1 MRTEDLM
8 ELSRRGSGTLASS
21 SNEEGRSI
29 EAVVSD
35 LRVYLGSLSNRMD
48 SQDKIKHEIVTWVQN
63 TRPVVAGMGNA
74 ALIDRLTNEIC
85 DYGILTQAMEDPEV
99 FEVRC
104 NGRELKIEK
113 GGRVVDYVD
122 ANGNKL
128 FFQTVEQQD
137 VIMRKLLGDVRL
149 TPKDQLVSGR
159 TVEGYRIAAN
169 HYTAMSEDPDNPT
182 APKFSSFVLR
192 KFQKS
197 KMTVDDIVEKGTMTE
212 EMGALLKLLTK
223 GGLTFL
229 TVGPTASGKTTTNN
243 AILKSVPPTTRTVL
257 VQNPS
262 EIDIR
267 QKDLNGLVTNDALHL
282 EAHEAE
288 NALGTTATME
298 NVMNQV
304 LRLSPTF
311 VCFGEIRTDGEFQQ
325 AMKIM
330 QAGHPI
336 NATFHA
342 KTVEGA
348 VWRFVVAYMSAS
360 GNNNVALAL
369 QQICSLV
376 QIVIVQ
382 KILRDG
388 TRKIIEI
395 GEITGSDGEKPL
407 INLLYKFEVNPKLNE
422 YNEKGEITKIAGEHK
437 RINGLSDTT
446 IEVLK
451 LEGVSENEYARFEK
465 TEEERKRW
473 DGTER
478 RKGGAV

>member
-1 MRTEDLM
+1 MNSQDLM
-8 ELSRRGSGTLASS
+8 ELSRRGSGALASQS
-21 SNEEGRSI
+21 QEDGRAI
-29 EAVVSD
+29 EVVVAD
-35 LRVYLGSLSNRMD
+35 LRVYLGSVSNRMD
-48 SQDKIKHEIVTWVQN
+48 STDKIKHEIVNWVQN
-63 TRPVVAGMGNA
+63 TRPVVNGYTNA
-74 ALIDRLTNEIC
+74 SLIDRLTDDIC
-85 DYGILTQAMEDPEV
+85 NYGILTYAMQDPDV
-99 FEVRC
+99 FEIRC
-104 NGRELKIEK
+104 NGRELKVEK
-113 GGRVVDYVD
+113 RGRVQDYTD
-122 ANGNKL
+122 QNGKRL
-128 FFQTVEQQD
+128 FFQTVEEQE

-149 TPKDQLVSGR
+149 SPKDQLVSGR
-159 TVEGYRIAAN
+159 TIEGYRIAAN

-182 APKFSSFVLR
+182 APKFCSFVLR

-197 KMTVDDIVEKGTMTE
+197 KMSVDDIVSKGTMTD

-267 QKDLNGLVTNDALHL
+267 HKDAQGLVSNDVLHL

-288 NALGTTATME
+288 NPLSTTATME

-336 NATFHA
+336 NATYHA

-348 VWRFVVAYMSAS
+348 IWRFVVAYMSAS

-376 QIVIVQ
+376 QIIIVQ

-395 GEITGSDGEKPL
+395 GEIVGSQGEKPI
-407 INLLYKFEVNPKLNE
+407 INILYKYETHPKENE
-422 YNEKGEITKIAGEHK
+422 YDEKGEVTKIAGEHV
-437 RINGLSDTT
+437 RISGLSDST

-451 LEGVSENEYARFEK
+451 LEGVPYDEYSIFEK
-465 TEEERKRW
+465 REGEGK
-473 DGTER
+473 
-478 RKGGAV
+478 

>member
-1 MRTEDLM
+1 MNSQDLM
-8 ELSRRGSGTLASS
+8 ELRRRGSGALASQS
-21 SNEEGRSI
+21 QEDGRAI
-29 EAVVSD
+29 EVVVAD
-35 LRVYLGSLSNRMD
+35 LRVYLGSVSNRMD
-48 SQDKIKHEIVTWVQN
+48 STDKIKHEIVNWVQN
-63 TRPVVAGMGNA
+63 TRPVVNGYTNA
-74 ALIDRLTNEIC
+74 SLIDRLTDDIC
-85 DYGILTQAMEDPEV
+85 NYGILTYAMQDPDV
-99 FEVRC
+99 FEIRC
-104 NGRELKIEK
+104 NGRELKVEK
-113 GGRVVDYVD
+113 KGRVQDYTD
-122 ANGNKL
+122 QNGKRL
-128 FFQTVEQQD
+128 FFQTVEEQE

-149 TPKDQLVSGR
+149 SPKDQLVSGR
-159 TVEGYRIAAN
+159 TIEGYRIAAN

-182 APKFSSFVLR
+182 APKFCSFVLR

-197 KMTVDDIVEKGTMTE
+197 KMSVDDIVSKGTMTD

-267 QKDLNGLVTNDALHL
+267 HKDAQGLVSNNVLHL

-288 NALGTTATME
+288 NPLSTTATME

-336 NATFHA
+336 NATYHA

-348 VWRFVVAYMSAS
+348 IWRFVVAYMSAS

-376 QIVIVQ
+376 QIIIVQ

-395 GEITGSDGEKPL
+395 GEIVGSQGEKPI
-407 INLLYKFEVNPKLNE
+407 INILYKFDTHPKENE
-422 YNEKGEITKIAGEHK
+422 YDEKGEVTKIAGEHV
-437 RINGLSDTT
+437 RISGLSDST

-451 LEGVSENEYARFEK
+451 LEGVPYDEYSIFEK
-465 TEEERKRW
+465 REGEGK
-473 DGTER
+473 
-478 RKGGAV
+478 

>member
-1 MRTEDLM
+1 
-8 ELSRRGSGTLASS
+8 
-21 SNEEGRSI
+21 
-29 EAVVSD
+29 
-35 LRVYLGSLSNRMD
+35 MD
-48 SQDKIKHEIVTWVQN
+48 STDKIKHEIVNWVQN
-63 TRPVVAGMGNA
+63 TRPVVNGYTNA
-74 ALIDRLTNEIC
+74 SLIDRLTDDIC
-85 DYGILTQAMEDPEV
+85 NYGILTYAMQDPDV
-99 FEVRC
+99 FEIRC
-104 NGRELKIEK
+104 NGRELKVEK
-113 GGRVVDYVD
+113 KGRVQDYTD
-122 ANGNKL
+122 QNGKRL
-128 FFQTVEQQD
+128 FFQTVEEQE

-149 TPKDQLVSGR
+149 SPKDQLVSGR
-159 TVEGYRIAAN
+159 TIEGYRIAAN

-182 APKFSSFVLR
+182 APKFCSFVLR

-197 KMTVDDIVEKGTMTE
+197 KMSVDDIVSKGTMTD

-267 QKDLNGLVTNDALHL
+267 HKDAQGLVSNDVLHL

-288 NALGTTATME
+288 NPLSTTATME

-336 NATFHA
+336 NATYHA

-348 VWRFVVAYMSAS
+348 IWRFVVAYMSAS

-376 QIVIVQ
+376 QIIIVQ

-395 GEITGSDGEKPL
+395 GEIVGSQGEKPI
-407 INLLYKFEVNPKLNE
+407 INILYKYETHPKENE
-422 YNEKGEITKIAGEHK
+422 YDEKGEVTKIAGEHV
-437 RINGLSDTT
+437 RISGLSDST

-451 LEGVSENEYARFEK
+451 LEGVPYEEYSIFEK
-465 TEEERKRW
+465 REGEGK
-473 DGTER
+473 
-478 RKGGAV
+478 

>member
-1 MRTEDLM
+1 MNTQDLM
-8 ELSRRGSGTLASS
+8 ELSRRGSGTLASQS
-21 SNEEGRSI
+21 TEDGRAI
-29 EAVVSD
+29 ETVESE
-35 LRVYLGSLSNRMD
+35 LRAYLGTLPNRMD
-48 SQDKIKHEIVTWVQN
+48 TQDKLKHEIVNWVQN
-63 TRPVVAGMGNA
+63 TRPNVAGYTNA
-74 ALIDRLTNEIC
+74 ALIDRLTDAVCN
-85 DYGILTQAMEDPEV
+85 YGILTYAMEDPGV
-99 FEVRC
+99 FEIRC
-104 NGRELKIEK
+104 NGRELLVEK
-113 GGRVVDYVD
+113 DGRVRPYTDQS
-122 ANGNKL
+122 GKRL
-128 FFQTVEQQD
+128 FFQTVEEQE

-159 TVEGYRIAAN
+159 TIEGYRIAAN

-182 APKFSSFVLR
+182 APKFNSFVLR

-197 KMTVDDIVEKGTMTE
+197 KMTVDDIVKKGTMTE

-267 QKDLNGLVTNDALHL
+267 LKDASGMVINDALHL

-288 NALGTTATME
+288 NPLSTTATME

-342 KTVEGA
+342 KSVEGA

-382 KILRDG
+382 KIMRDG

-395 GEITGSDGEKPL
+395 GEIVGSQGEKPL
-407 INLLYKFEVNPKLNE
+407 INLLYKFETHSRQNE
-422 YNEKGEITKIAGEHK
+422 YNDKGEVTKIAGEHK
-437 RINGLSDTT
+437 RVGNLSPST
-446 IEVLK
+446 IDVLK
-451 LEGVSENEYARFEK
+451 LEGVSYDEYSIFEAPEGAK
-465 TEEERKRW
+465 N
-473 DGTER
+473 
-478 RKGGAV
+478 GGETA

>member
-1 MRTEDLM
+1 M
-8 ELSRRGSGTLASS
+8 
-21 SNEEGRSI
+21 
-29 EAVVSD
+29 
-35 LRVYLGSLSNRMD
+35 
-48 SQDKIKHEIVTWVQN
+48 QD
-63 TRPVVAGMGNA
+63 P
-74 ALIDRLTNEIC
+74 D
-85 DYGILTQAMEDPEV
+85 V
-99 FEVRC
+99 FEIRC
-104 NGRELKIEK
+104 NGRELKVEK
-113 GGRVVDYVD
+113 KGRVQDYTD
-122 ANGNKL
+122 QNGKRL
-128 FFQTVEQQD
+128 FFQTVEEQE

-149 TPKDQLVSGR
+149 SPKDQLVSGR
-159 TVEGYRIAAN
+159 TIEGYRIAAN

-182 APKFSSFVLR
+182 APKFCSFVLR

-197 KMTVDDIVEKGTMTE
+197 KMSVDDIVSKGTMTD

-267 QKDLNGLVTNDALHL
+267 HKDAQGLVSNDVLHL

-288 NALGTTATME
+288 NPLSTTATME

-336 NATFHA
+336 NATYHA

-348 VWRFVVAYMSAS
+348 IWRFVVAYMSAS

-376 QIVIVQ
+376 QIIIVQ

-395 GEITGSDGEKPL
+395 GEIVGSQGEKPI
-407 INLLYKFEVNPKLNE
+407 INILYKYETHPKENE
-422 YNEKGEITKIAGEHK
+422 YDEKGEVTKIAGEHV
-437 RINGLSDTT
+437 RISGLSDST

-451 LEGVSENEYARFEK
+451 LEGVPYDEYSIFEK
-465 TEEERKRW
+465 REGEGK
-473 DGTER
+473 
-478 RKGGAV
+478 

>member
-1 MRTEDLM
+1 MNSQDLM
-8 ELSRRGSGTLASS
+8 ELSRRGSGALASQS
-21 SNEEGRSI
+21 QEDGRSI
-29 EAVVSD
+29 ETIVSD
-35 LRVYLGSLSNRMD
+35 LRVYLGQLSNRMD
-48 SQDKIKHEIVTWVQN
+48 TQDKIKHEIVNWVQN
-63 TRPVVAGMGNA
+63 TRPNA
-74 ALIDRLTNEIC
+74 VGFTNASLIDRLTDEIC
-85 DYGILTQAMEDPEV
+85 NYGILTFAMEDPDV
-99 FEVRC
+99 FEIRC
-104 NGRELKIEK
+104 NGRELLVEK
-113 GGRVVDYVD
+113 DGRVQPYRDPT
-122 ANGNKL
+122 GKTL
-128 FFQTVEQQD
+128 FFQTVEEQE

-159 TVEGYRIAAN
+159 TIEGYRIAAN

-182 APKFSSFVLR
+182 APKFNSFVLR
-192 KFQKS
+192 KFKKS
-197 KMTVDDIVEKGTMTE
+197 KMGVDDIVEKGTMTS

-267 QKDLNGLVTNDALHL
+267 QKDQNGLVTNDCLHL

-288 NALGTTATME
+288 NPLSTTATME

-376 QIVIVQ
+376 QVVIVQ
-382 KILRDG
+382 KIMRDG

-395 GEITGSDGEKPL
+395 GEITGSQGEKPL
-407 INLLYKFEVNPKLNE
+407 INLLYKFETHPKDNE
-422 YNEKGEITKIAGEHK
+422 YDDKGEVTKIAGDHK
-437 RINGLSDTT
+437 RVGYLSTST
-446 IEVLK
+446 IDILK
-451 LEGVSENEYARFEK
+451 LEGVPYDEYSIFEDPNDSK
-465 TEEERKRW
+465 S
-473 DGTER
+473 
-478 RKGGAV
+478 GGDA

>member
-1 MRTEDLM
+1 MNSQDLM
-8 ELSRRGSGTLASS
+8 ELSRRGSGALASQS
-21 SNEEGRSI
+21 QEDGRAI
-29 EAVVSD
+29 EVVVAD
-35 LRVYLGSLSNRMD
+35 LRVYLGSVSNRMD
-48 SQDKIKHEIVTWVQN
+48 STDKIKHEIVNWVQN
-63 TRPVVAGMGNA
+63 TRPVVNGYTNA
-74 ALIDRLTNEIC
+74 SLIDRLTDDIC
-85 DYGILTQAMEDPEV
+85 NYGILTYAMQDPDV
-99 FEVRC
+99 FEIRC
-104 NGRELKIEK
+104 NGRELKVEK
-113 GGRVVDYVD
+113 KGRVQDYTD
-122 ANGNKL
+122 QNGKRL
-128 FFQTVEQQD
+128 FFQTVEEQE

-149 TPKDQLVSGR
+149 SPKDQLVSGR
-159 TVEGYRIAAN
+159 TIEGYRIAAN

-182 APKFSSFVLR
+182 APKFCSFVLR

-197 KMTVDDIVEKGTMTE
+197 KMSVDDIVSKGTMTD

-267 QKDLNGLVTNDALHL
+267 HKDAQGLVSNDVLHL

-288 NALGTTATME
+288 NPLSTTATME

-336 NATFHA
+336 NATYHA

-348 VWRFVVAYMSAS
+348 IWRFVVAYMSAS

-376 QIVIVQ
+376 QIIIVQ

-395 GEITGSDGEKPL
+395 GEIVGSQGEKPI
-407 INLLYKFEVNPKLNE
+407 INILYKFDTHPKENE
-422 YNEKGEITKIAGEHK
+422 YDEKGEVTKIAGEHV
-437 RINGLSDTT
+437 RISGLSDST

-451 LEGVSENEYARFEK
+451 LEGVPYDEYSIFEK
-465 TEEERKRW
+465 REGEGK
-473 DGTER
+473 
-478 RKGGAV
+478 

>member
-1 MRTEDLM
+1 MNSQDLM
-8 ELSRRGSGTLASS
+8 ELRRRGSGALASQS
-21 SNEEGRSI
+21 QEDGRAI
-29 EAVVSD
+29 EVVVAD
-35 LRVYLGSLSNRMD
+35 LRVYLGSVSNRMD
-48 SQDKIKHEIVTWVQN
+48 STDKIKHEIVNWVQN
-63 TRPVVAGMGNA
+63 TRPVVNGYTNA
-74 ALIDRLTNEIC
+74 SLIDRLTDDIC
-85 DYGILTQAMEDPEV
+85 NYGILTYAMQDPDV
-99 FEVRC
+99 FEIRC
-104 NGRELKIEK
+104 NGRELKVEK
-113 GGRVVDYVD
+113 KGRVQDYTD
-122 ANGNKL
+122 QNGKRL
-128 FFQTVEQQD
+128 FFQTVEEQE

-149 TPKDQLVSGR
+149 SPKDQLVSGR
-159 TVEGYRIAAN
+159 TIEGYRIAAN

-182 APKFSSFVLR
+182 APKFCSFVLR

-197 KMTVDDIVEKGTMTE
+197 KMSVDDIVSKGTMTD

-267 QKDLNGLVTNDALHL
+267 HKDAQGLVSNDVLHL

-288 NALGTTATME
+288 NPLSTTATME

-336 NATFHA
+336 NATYHA

-348 VWRFVVAYMSAS
+348 IWRFVVAYMSAS

-376 QIVIVQ
+376 QIIIVQ

-395 GEITGSDGEKPL
+395 GEIVGSQGEKPI
-407 INLLYKFEVNPKLNE
+407 INILYKFDTHPKENE
-422 YNEKGEITKIAGEHK
+422 YDEKGEVTKIAGEHV
-437 RINGLSDTT
+437 RISGLSDST

-451 LEGVSENEYARFEK
+451 LEGVPYDEYSIFEK
-465 TEEERKRW
+465 REGEGK
-473 DGTER
+473 
-478 RKGGAV
+478 

>member
-1 MRTEDLM
+1 MNSQDLM
-8 ELSRRGSGTLASS
+8 ELSRRGSGALASQS
-21 SNEEGRSI
+21 QEDGRAI
-29 EAVVSD
+29 EVVVAD
-35 LRVYLGSLSNRMD
+35 LRVYLGSVSNRMD
-48 SQDKIKHEIVTWVQN
+48 STDKIKHEIVNWVQN
-63 TRPVVAGMGNA
+63 TRPVVNGYTNA
-74 ALIDRLTNEIC
+74 SLIDRLTDDIC
-85 DYGILTQAMEDPEV
+85 NYGILTYAMQDPDV
-99 FEVRC
+99 FEIRC
-104 NGRELKIEK
+104 NGRELKVEK
-113 GGRVVDYVD
+113 KGRVQDYTD
-122 ANGNKL
+122 QNGKRL
-128 FFQTVEQQD
+128 FFQTVEEQE

-149 TPKDQLVSGR
+149 SPKDQLVSGR
-159 TVEGYRIAAN
+159 TIEGYRIAAN

-182 APKFSSFVLR
+182 APKFCSFVLR

-197 KMTVDDIVEKGTMTE
+197 KMSVDDIVSKGTMTD

-267 QKDLNGLVTNDALHL
+267 HKDAQGLVSNDVLHL

-288 NALGTTATME
+288 NPLSTTATME

-336 NATFHA
+336 NATYHA

-348 VWRFVVAYMSAS
+348 IWRFVVAYMSAS

-376 QIVIVQ
+376 QIIIVQ

-395 GEITGSDGEKPL
+395 GEIVGSQGEKPI
-407 INLLYKFEVNPKLNE
+407 INILYKYETHPKENE
-422 YNEKGEITKIAGEHK
+422 YDEKGEVTKIAGEHV
-437 RINGLSDTT
+437 RISGLSDST

-451 LEGVSENEYARFEK
+451 LEGVPYEEYSIFEK
-465 TEEERKRW
+465 REGEGK
-473 DGTER
+473 
-478 RKGGAV
+478 

>member
-1 MRTEDLM
+1 MNAQDLM
-8 ELSRRGSGTLASS
+8 ELSRRGSGALASQS
-21 SNEEGRSI
+21 QEDGRSI
-29 EAVVSD
+29 ETTVSD
-35 LRVYLGSLSNRMD
+35 LRVYLGQLSNRMD
-48 SQDKIKHEIVTWVQN
+48 TQDKIKHEIVNWVQN
-63 TRPVVAGMGNA
+63 TRPNVAGYTNA
-74 ALIDRLTNEIC
+74 ALIDRLTDEVCN
-85 DYGILTQAMEDPEV
+85 YGILTYAMEDPDV
-99 FEVRC
+99 FEIRC
-104 NGRELKIEK
+104 NGRELLVEK
-113 GGRVVDYVD
+113 DGRVQPYRDP
-122 ANGNKL
+122 NGKTL
-128 FFQTVEQQD
+128 FFQTVEEQE

-182 APKFSSFVLR
+182 APKFNSFVLR
-192 KFQKS
+192 KFKKS
-197 KMTVDDIVEKGTMTE
+197 KMGVDDIVGKGTMTE

-267 QKDLNGLVTNDALHL
+267 MKDQSGLVSNDCLHL

-288 NALGTTATME
+288 NPLSTTATME

-342 KTVEGA
+342 KSVEGA

-376 QIVIVQ
+376 QVVIVQ
-382 KILRDG
+382 KIMRDG

-395 GEITGSDGEKPL
+395 GEITGSQGEKPL
-407 INLLYKFEVNPKLNE
+407 INLLYKFETHPKENE
-422 YNEKGEITKIAGEHK
+422 YNEKGEVTKIAGKHE
-437 RINGLSDTT
+437 RIGYLSKPT
-446 IEVLK
+446 IDILK
-451 LEGVSENEYARFEK
+451 LEGVPYEEYSIFEDPAD
-465 TEEERKRW
+465 RS
-473 DGTER
+473 
-478 RKGGAV
+478 GGEA

>member
-1 MRTEDLM
+1 MNSQDLM
-8 ELSRRGSGTLASS
+8 ELSRRGSGALASQS
-21 SNEEGRSI
+21 QEDGRAI
-29 EAVVSD
+29 EVVVAD
-35 LRVYLGSLSNRMD
+35 LRVYLGSVSNRMD
-48 SQDKIKHEIVTWVQN
+48 STDKIKHEIVNWVQN
-63 TRPVVAGMGNA
+63 TRPVVNGYTNA
-74 ALIDRLTNEIC
+74 SLIDRLTDDIC
-85 DYGILTQAMEDPEV
+85 NYGILTYAMQDPDV
-99 FEVRC
+99 FEIRC
-104 NGRELKIEK
+104 NGRELKVEK
-113 GGRVVDYVD
+113 KGRVQDYTD
-122 ANGNKL
+122 QNGKRL
-128 FFQTVEQQD
+128 FFQTVEEQE

-149 TPKDQLVSGR
+149 SPKDQLVSGR
-159 TVEGYRIAAN
+159 TIEGYRIAAN

-182 APKFSSFVLR
+182 APKFCSFVLR

-197 KMTVDDIVEKGTMTE
+197 KMSVDDIVAKGTMTD

-267 QKDLNGLVTNDALHL
+267 HKDAQGLVSNDVLHL

-288 NALGTTATME
+288 NPLSTTATME

-336 NATFHA
+336 NATYHA

-348 VWRFVVAYMSAS
+348 IWRFVVAYMSAS

-376 QIVIVQ
+376 QIIIVQ

-395 GEITGSDGEKPL
+395 GEIVGSQGEKPI
-407 INLLYKFEVNPKLNE
+407 INILYKYETHPKENE
-422 YNEKGEITKIAGEHK
+422 YDEKGEVTKIAGEHV
-437 RINGLSDTT
+437 RISGLSDST

-451 LEGVSENEYARFEK
+451 LEGVPYDEYSIFEK
-465 TEEERKRW
+465 REGEGK
-473 DGTER
+473 
-478 RKGGAV
+478 

>member
-1 MRTEDLM
+1 MNSQDLM
-8 ELSRRGSGTLASS
+8 ELSRRGSGALASQS
-21 SNEEGRSI
+21 QEDGRAI
-29 EAVVSD
+29 EVVVAD
-35 LRVYLGSLSNRMD
+35 LRVYLGSVSNRMD
-48 SQDKIKHEIVTWVQN
+48 STDKIKHEIVNWVQN
-63 TRPVVAGMGNA
+63 TRPVVNGYTNA
-74 ALIDRLTNEIC
+74 SLIDRLTDDIC
-85 DYGILTQAMEDPEV
+85 NYGILTYAMQDPDV
-99 FEVRC
+99 FEIRC
-104 NGRELKIEK
+104 NGRELKVEK
-113 GGRVVDYVD
+113 KGRVQDYTD
-122 ANGNKL
+122 QNGKRL
-128 FFQTVEQQD
+128 FFQTVEEQE

-149 TPKDQLVSGR
+149 SPKDQLVSGR
-159 TVEGYRIAAN
+159 TIEGYRIAAN

-182 APKFSSFVLR
+182 APKFCSFVLR

-197 KMTVDDIVEKGTMTE
+197 KMSVDDIVSKGTMTD

-267 QKDLNGLVTNDALHL
+267 HKDAQGLVSNDVLHL

-288 NALGTTATME
+288 NPLSTTATME

-336 NATFHA
+336 NATYHA

-348 VWRFVVAYMSAS
+348 IWRFVVAYMSAS

-376 QIVIVQ
+376 QIIIVQ

-395 GEITGSDGEKPL
+395 GEIVGSQGEKPI
-407 INLLYKFEVNPKLNE
+407 INILYKYETHPKENE
-422 YNEKGEITKIAGEHK
+422 YDEKGEVTKIAGEHV
-437 RINGLSDTT
+437 RISGLSDST

-451 LEGVSENEYARFEK
+451 LEGVPYDEYSIFEK
-465 TEEERKRW
+465 REGEGK
-473 DGTER
+473 
-478 RKGGAV
+478 

>member
-1 MRTEDLM
+1 
-8 ELSRRGSGTLASS
+8 
-21 SNEEGRSI
+21 
-29 EAVVSD
+29 
-35 LRVYLGSLSNRMD
+35 
-48 SQDKIKHEIVTWVQN
+48 
-63 TRPVVAGMGNA
+63 
-74 ALIDRLTNEIC
+74 
-85 DYGILTQAMEDPEV
+85 MEDPDV
-99 FEVRC
+99 FEIRC
-104 NGRELKIEK
+104 NGRELLVEK
-113 GGRVVDYVD
+113 DGRVQPYRDP
-122 ANGNKL
+122 NGKTL
-128 FFQTVEQQD
+128 FFQTVEEQE

-182 APKFSSFVLR
+182 APKFNSFVLR

-197 KMTVDDIVEKGTMTE
+197 KMTVDEIVSKGTMTD

-267 QKDLNGLVTNDALHL
+267 LKDAQGLVTNDALHL

-288 NALGTTATME
+288 NPLSTTATME

-336 NATFHA
+336 NATYHA

-348 VWRFVVAYMSAS
+348 IWRFVVAYMSAS

-376 QIVIVQ
+376 QIIIVQ

-395 GEITGSDGEKPL
+395 GEIVGSQGEKPI
-407 INLLYKFEVNPKLNE
+407 INILYKYETHPKENE
-422 YNEKGEITKIAGEHK
+422 YDEKGEVTKIAGEHV
-437 RINGLSDTT
+437 RISGLSDST

-451 LEGVSENEYARFEK
+451 LEGVPYEEYSIFEK
-465 TEEERKRW
+465 REGEGK
-473 DGTER
+473 
-478 RKGGAV
+478 

>member
-1 MRTEDLM
+1 MNAQDLM
-8 ELSRRGSGTLASS
+8 EISRRGSGALASQS
-21 SNEEGRSI
+21 QEDGRAI
-29 EAVVSD
+29 EVVVSD
-35 LRVYLGSLSNRMD
+35 LRIYLGSLSNRMD
-48 SQDKIKHEIVTWVQN
+48 STDKIKHEIVNWVQN
-63 TRPVVAGMGNA
+63 TRPVVAGYTNA
-74 ALIDRLTNEIC
+74 ALIDRLTDDIC
-85 DYGILTQAMEDPEV
+85 NYGILTYAMEDPDV

-113 GGRVVDYVD
+113 NNRVQDYVD
-122 ANGNKL
+122 QNGKRL
-128 FFQTVEQQD
+128 FFQSVEEQE

-182 APKFSSFVLR
+182 APKFNSFVLR

-197 KMTVDDIVEKGTMTE
+197 KLTVDEIVSKGTMTD

-267 QKDLNGLVTNDALHL
+267 LKDAQGLITNDCLHL

-288 NALGTTATME
+288 NPLSTTATME

-311 VCFGEIRTDGEFQQ
+311 VCFGEIRTDGEFLQ

-348 VWRFVVAYMSAS
+348 IWRFVVAYMNAS

-369 QQICSLV
+369 KQICSLV
-376 QIVIVQ
+376 QIIIVQ
-382 KILRDG
+382 KIMRDG

-395 GEITGSDGEKPL
+395 GEIVGSEGETPVV
-407 INLLYKFEVNPKLNE
+407 NMLYKFKTSPKENE
-422 YNEKGEITKIAGEHK
+422 YNEKGEVTKIAGHHV
-437 RINGLSDTT
+437 RLHGLSESTL
-446 IEVLK
+446 EVLQ
-451 LEGVSENEYARFEK
+451 LEGVPYEEYSVFEAREG
-465 TEEERKRW
+465 E
-473 DGTER
+473 D
-478 RKGGAV
+478 AV

>member
-1 MRTEDLM
+1 MNTQDLM
-8 ELSRRGSGTLASS
+8 ELSRRGSGAFATQAT
-21 SNEEGRSI
+21 EDGRAT
-29 EAVVSD
+29 EVVVSD
-35 LRVYLGSLSNRMD
+35 LRNYLGTISNRMD
-48 SQDKIKHEIVTWVQN
+48 TQAKIKHEIINWVQN
-63 TRPVVAGMGNA
+63 TRPAVAGYTNA
-74 ALIDRLTNEIC
+74 TLIDRLTDDIC
-85 DYGILTQAMEDPEV
+85 NYGILTYAMEDPDV
-99 FEVRC
+99 FEIRC

-113 GGRVVDYVD
+113 
-122 ANGNKL
+122 NGHVQNYLDPSGKRL
-128 FFQTVEQQD
+128 FFQTVEEQE

-182 APKFSSFVLR
+182 APKFNSFVLR

-197 KMTVDDIVEKGTMTE
+197 KMSVDDIVEKGTMTE

-243 AILKSVPPTTRTVL
+243 AILKSAPPTTRTVL
-257 VQNPS
+257 AQNPS

-267 QKDLNGLVTNDALHL
+267 GLVENDALHL

-342 KTVEGA
+342 SSVEGA
-348 VWRFVVAYMSAS
+348 IWRFVVAYMSSS

-376 QIVIVQ
+376 KIIIVQ

-395 GEITGSDGEKPL
+395 GEVVGSKGETPI
-407 INLLYKFEVNPKLNE
+407 INLLYKFDVHPELNE
-422 YNEKGEITKIAGEHK
+422 YDEKGDIQHIAGEHV
-437 RINGLSDTT
+437 RISGLSDSTLS
-446 IEVLK
+446 VLK
-451 LEGVSENEYARFEK
+451 LEGVSKEEYSRFEK
-465 TEEERKRW
+465 TEEERKHW
-473 DGTER
+473 DGKER
-478 RKGGAV
+478 RKENIV

>member
-1 MRTEDLM
+1 MNSQDLM
-8 ELSRRGSGTLASS
+8 ELSRRGSGALASQS
-21 SNEEGRSI
+21 QEDGRAI
-29 EAVVSD
+29 EVVVAD
-35 LRVYLGSLSNRMD
+35 LRVYLGSVSNRMD
-48 SQDKIKHEIVTWVQN
+48 STDKIKHEIVNWVQN
-63 TRPVVAGMGNA
+63 TRPVVSGYTNA
-74 ALIDRLTNEIC
+74 SLIDRLTDDIC
-85 DYGILTQAMEDPEV
+85 NYGILTYAMQDPDV
-99 FEVRC
+99 FEIRC
-104 NGRELKIEK
+104 NGRELKVEK
-113 GGRVVDYVD
+113 KGRVQDYTD
-122 ANGNKL
+122 QNGKRL
-128 FFQTVEQQD
+128 FFQTVEEQE

-149 TPKDQLVSGR
+149 SPKDQLVSGR
-159 TVEGYRIAAN
+159 TIEGYRIAAN

-182 APKFSSFVLR
+182 APKFCSFVLR

-197 KMTVDDIVEKGTMTE
+197 KMTVDDIVSKGTMTD

-267 QKDLNGLVTNDALHL
+267 HKDAQGLVSNDVLHL

-288 NALGTTATME
+288 NPLSTTATME

-336 NATFHA
+336 NATYHA

-348 VWRFVVAYMSAS
+348 IWRFVVAYMSAS

-376 QIVIVQ
+376 QIIIVQ

-395 GEITGSDGEKPL
+395 GEIVGSQGEKPI
-407 INLLYKFEVNPKLNE
+407 INILYKYDTHPKENE
-422 YNEKGEITKIAGEHK
+422 YDEKGEVTKIAGEHV
-437 RINGLSDTT
+437 RISGLSDST

-451 LEGVSENEYARFEK
+451 LEGVPYDEYSIFEK
-465 TEEERKRW
+465 REGEGK
-473 DGTER
+473 
-478 RKGGAV
+478 

>member
-1 MRTEDLM
+1 MTVQDLM
-8 ELSRRGSGTLASS
+8 ELSRRGSGTLNASS
-21 SNEEGRSI
+21 TEDGRSI
-29 EAVVSD
+29 DTVISD
-35 LRVYLGSLSNRMD
+35 LRDYLGKLSGRMD
-48 SQDKIKHEIVTWVQN
+48 SQDKIKHEIVNWVQN
-63 TRPVVAGMGNA
+63 NRPVVAGYTNA
-74 ALIDRLTNEIC
+74 TLIDRLTDDIC
-85 DYGILTQAMEDPEV
+85 NYGMLTQAMNDPEV

-104 NGRELKIEK
+104 NGNTLKIEK
-113 GGRVVDYVD
+113 AGRVTDYVD
-122 ANGNKL
+122 ANGNKIY
-128 FFQTVEQQD
+128 FHTVEEQE

-182 APKFSSFVLR
+182 APKFNSFVLR
-192 KFQKS
+192 KFAKS
-197 KMTVDDIVEKGTMTE
+197 KMTIDKIVEKGTMTE
-212 EMGALLKLLTK
+212 EMGKLLKLLTE

-243 AILKSVPPTTRTVL
+243 AILKSMPPTTRTVL
-257 VQNPS
+257 AQNPS

-267 QKDLNGLVTNDALHL
+267 SKDTMGLLDNDVLHL

-288 NALGTTATME
+288 NPLATTATME
-298 NVMNQV
+298 NVMNQI

-369 QQICSLV
+369 RQVCDLV
-376 QIVIVQ
+376 QIIIVQ
-382 KILRDG
+382 KIMRDG

-395 GEITGSDGEKPL
+395 GEITGIDGEKPI
-407 INLLYKFEVNPKLNE
+407 INMLYKFEPDPLNNE
-422 YNEKGEITKIAGEHK
+422 YDENGQVTKIAGKHV
-437 RINGLSDTT
+437 RVGNLSEST

-451 LEGVSENEYARFEK
+451 LEGVAYDKYHIFEGPAK
-465 TEEERKRW
+465 EESV
-473 DGTER
+473 
-478 RKGGAV
+478 AV

>member
-1 MRTEDLM
+1 M
-8 ELSRRGSGTLASS
+8 ELSRRGSGALASQS
-21 SNEEGRSI
+21 QEDGRAI
-29 EAVVSD
+29 EVVVAD
-35 LRVYLGSLSNRMD
+35 LRVYLGSVSNRMD
-48 SQDKIKHEIVTWVQN
+48 STDKIKHEIVNWVQN
-63 TRPVVAGMGNA
+63 TRPVVNGYTNA
-74 ALIDRLTNEIC
+74 SLIDRLTDDIC
-85 DYGILTQAMEDPEV
+85 NYGILTYAMQDPDV
-99 FEVRC
+99 FEIRC
-104 NGRELKIEK
+104 NGRELKVEK
-113 GGRVVDYVD
+113 KGRVQDYTD
-122 ANGNKL
+122 QNGKRL
-128 FFQTVEQQD
+128 FFQTVEEQE

-149 TPKDQLVSGR
+149 SPKDQLVSGR
-159 TVEGYRIAAN
+159 TIEGYRIAAN

-182 APKFSSFVLR
+182 APKFCSFVLR

-197 KMTVDDIVEKGTMTE
+197 KMTVDDIVSKGTMTD

-267 QKDLNGLVTNDALHL
+267 HKDAQGLVSNDVLHL

-288 NALGTTATME
+288 NPLSTTATME

-336 NATFHA
+336 NATYHA

-348 VWRFVVAYMSAS
+348 IWRFVVAYMSAS

-376 QIVIVQ
+376 QIIIVQ

-395 GEITGSDGEKPL
+395 GEIVGSQGEKPI
-407 INLLYKFEVNPKLNE
+407 INILYKYDTHPKENE
-422 YNEKGEITKIAGEHK
+422 YNEKGEVTKIAGEHV
-437 RINGLSDTT
+437 RISGLSDST

-451 LEGVSENEYARFEK
+451 LEGVPYDEYSIFEK
-465 TEEERKRW
+465 REGEGK
-473 DGTER
+473 
-478 RKGGAV
+478 